1 MWCQFHIHR
10 CDRKYPFSL
19 LVASYAAQ
27 TLLPQ
32 QLMHSFLSKSGSSG
46 AQRPRA
52 PAYLVLSDD
61 PVQVSNFVF
70 QTRFEAEIESSETPV
85 DALSNIQRGSG
96 DADFWWVCIPHVL
109 NFVCVICSSFRFVP
123 PLVAEYAFHRTAYY
137 VLDQILHP

>member
-52 PAYLVLSDD
+52 LAYLVLSDD

-96 DADFWWVCIPHVL
+96 DADFEVGVYSSCFELCLCHMLIIP
-109 NFVCVICSSFRFVP
+109 FCTP
-123 PLVAEYAFHRTAYY
+123 PQLLSTLFTA
-137 VLDQILHP
+137 LHTMS